1 MTTSTAPA
9 VSPAAPSFTT
19 LGAALAAVA
28 GRFGWRLWWPLAAWI
43 VAAIVARLSQGV
55 NPADGVLVD
64 TSAAGVLV
72 LAGLVALPTLWWGG
86 ARYALLLGHDR
97 RVTFGAATALSLGIP
112 FVLHPFSLLAGI
124 VERRIVGPTGV
135 RVLAVETS
143 DKFGTDAFFGSG
155 TWVLLALYL
164 VPVIAGVVLLVV
176 ALMRWNARGL
186 LSVPL
191 MLVAL
196 SLIAALLGVVG
207 GSGPVGDAISGVLW
221 VLCWAA
227 PLVAAWLAFRKAA
240 I

>member
-43 VAAIVARLSQGV
+43 VAAIVARLSQWV

-97 RVTFGAATALSLGIP
+97 RVTFGAATTLSLGIP
-112 FVLHPFSLLAGI
+112 FVQHAICLLAGI
-124 VERRIVGPTGV
+124 AERGIVGPTGA

-143 DKFGTDAFFGSG
+143 DKFGTGAFFGSG
-155 TWVLLALYL
+155 TWVLLAVYL
-164 VPVIAGVVLLVV
+164 LPVIAGVVLLVV

-186 LSVPL
+186 LAVPL
-191 MLVAL
+191 MLLALTFIVAV
-196 SLIAALLGVVG
+196 LGVVG
-207 GSGPVGDAISGVLW
+207 GSGPVGDAISGALW
-221 VLCWAA
+221 VLCWAS

>member
-1 MTTSTAPA
+1 M
-9 VSPAAPSFTT
+9 
-19 LGAALAAVA
+19 
-28 GRFGWRLWWPLAAWI
+28 
-43 VAAIVARLSQGV
+43 
-55 NPADGVLVD
+55 
-64 TSAAGVLV
+64 
-72 LAGLVALPTLWWGG
+72 
-86 ARYALLLGHDR
+86 
-97 RVTFGAATALSLGIP
+97 
-112 FVLHPFSLLAGI
+112 
-124 VERRIVGPTGV
+124 

-186 LSVPL
+186 LAVPL
-191 MLVAL
+191 MLLALTFIVAV
-196 SLIAALLGVVG
+196 LGVVG
-207 GSGPVGDAISGVLW
+207 GSGPVGDAISGALW